1 MSGEAWSGPVRCGV
15 MRYGEVVLEKSLAG
29 KAEVRLGQ
37 VGFGKAFLMQL
48 R

>member
-1 MSGEAWSGPVRCGV
+1 MSRLGKTGQGWFGF
-15 MRYGEVVLEKSLAG
+15 GEVVLEKSLVG